1 MKINYNQ
8 PILQEHLNLDEYN
21 AKFKYVDDIKQACDS
36 DTGYKPAQYELNN
49 IGSDPTKFAYFFL
62 KDDQNNPLRLYPY
75 QDMILN
81 DKHDRIYFRSGNQI
95 GKVVDENVPVLTNK
109 GWKKHGEL
117 VVGDLV
123 YGSDGNLTKVLVVFP
138 HYNWQFYKLTFDDGA
153 YTYVGAEHLWIC
165 KTERE
170 RFRKRY
176 VTTFNKW
183 VIRST
188 DEIIM
193 EGGYY
198 PTTRRNGKKVSIPVT
213 RPIVGDFSLD
223 INDIEPYFL
232 GAWLG
237 DGCRSGK
244 YSAKLTTLDKQI
256 VTEISKYYT
265 VVPCKNGKDYIIRG
279 LGNKLRK
286 LSLLDKTSH
295 NKYVPRQFLHSLI
308 SQRKE
313 LLNGLMDTDGSVY
326 GKYSTLEYCTIS
338 KQLKDDFILLVNSL
352 GGLINK
358 VTEKKPF
365 YYDKNRNKVYGK
377 LAYVIRFKVLF
388 NPFKLQRKRL
398 KWKPVSRY
406 RHERIIEKIEKAHIG
421 DGSCIIVDNKDHSYL
436 ISTAFIVTH
445 NSFTFNVKAVWNLL
459 RDHGYAHHEAI
470 VSKSLPQSTFQM
482 RRVKALLNTMKVN
495 WKDGTIDGK
504 TTTDSLTLLT
514 YDIKEK
520 KTNKVKYTNMLV
532 CTPCTEGLLGYD
544 LHELNLDEFEY
555 WTDVDLK
562 WFYNQIAQPRL
573 YTTKGRIMIMT
584 NPNGS
589 DNFGTDLENQT
600 MKDESK
606 RFHTYVFNYLNKPGN
621 TQEEYDQLKHEL
633 SRQEFESTVAAIRSI
648 SSLCYFSPDEIN
660 RSYDAKLT
668 ELDMI
673 GKQPFFFLDV
683 GAKHDQSCLIG
694 GYTEPHTEYEKY
706 KFMEVFIPIIHMYPI
721 GYPLTRVAGVD
732 VDDSDGW
739 HYEKSVKE
747 YLKEWSKDGT
757 LPVFGFDVTGNA
769 GMAALFEAIQV
780 DAQDTVFSGPN
791 KSGMY
796 QRYKYVL
803 EKGLLH
809 RIKHREWESQAGQV
823 IATKGVRGYLFINA
837 ASHVKKGGKTEDAKL
852 KKIPD
857 DTQDATAGFIQ
868 LCDPMGIVEPSLE
881 VF

>member
-95 GKVVDENVPVLTNK
+95 GK
-109 GWKKHGEL
+109 
-117 VVGDLV
+117 
-123 YGSDGNLTKVLVVFP
+123 
-138 HYNWQFYKLTFDDGA
+138 
-153 YTYVGAEHLWIC
+153 
-165 KTERE
+165 
-170 RFRKRY
+170 
-176 VTTFNKW
+176 
-183 VIRST
+183 
-188 DEIIM
+188 
-193 EGGYY
+193 
-198 PTTRRNGKKVSIPVT
+198 
-213 RPIVGDFSLD
+213 
-223 INDIEPYFL
+223 
-232 GAWLG
+232 
-237 DGCRSGK
+237 
-244 YSAKLTTLDKQI
+244 
-256 VTEISKYYT
+256 
-265 VVPCKNGKDYIIRG
+265 
-279 LGNKLRK
+279 
-286 LSLLDKTSH
+286 
-295 NKYVPRQFLHSLI
+295 
-308 SQRKE
+308 
-313 LLNGLMDTDGSVY
+313 
-326 GKYSTLEYCTIS
+326 
-338 KQLKDDFILLVNSL
+338 
-352 GGLINK
+352 
-358 VTEKKPF
+358 
-365 YYDKNRNKVYGK
+365 
-377 LAYVIRFKVLF
+377 
-388 NPFKLQRKRL
+388 
-398 KWKPVSRY
+398 
-406 RHERIIEKIEKAHIG
+406 
-421 DGSCIIVDNKDHSYL
+421 
-436 ISTAFIVTH
+436 
-445 NSFTFNVKAVWNLL
+445 SFTFNVKAVWNLL

-495 WKDGTIDGK
+495 WKDGTTDGK